1 VSWTTFKGSAA
12 PGSSGECSHAAFRPA
27 GRRFGAARAIG
38 EGSGEVVFDERAHV
52 IAALQV
58 VTQSG
63 APTRSRSPG
72 WPVDRLGF
80 AGAEPDCSGW

>member
-1 VSWTTFKGSAA
+1 VNDVQGLRGARVVV
-12 PGSSGECSHAAFRPA
+12 ECTHAAFRPA

-38 EGSGEVVFDERAHV
+38 EGSGEVIFDERAHV

-63 APTRSRSPG
+63 GTYPIPFSRLAGRSPG
-72 WPVDRLGF
+72 LRRR
-80 AGAEPDCSGW
+80 GA